1 MIEPKYRRRMMKSL
15 VVSGMLLV
23 PLAAALPR
31 SASAQEPITVYQFQR
46 CAQLGIAFEP
56 HDSLLVARVRPGS
69 PADRAGIRPADRV
82 VAIDGQTVT
91 GTKLQ
96 ELRANWRPGVAVRV
110 RLRRGDEVRDVDVV
124 PMSQMCVE
132 AVPLAG
138 PGQVAVIPPAFS
150 PGQLQIFHRNGDSLE
165 IRAFAAD
172 SLFEEL
178 VADMRSAQVHFDSLL
193 KRMNEREFRR
203 LDSLRSRMLRVYVD
217 RPEGQ
222 GWVAREAPRATLR
235 QVSPDLGWITVA
247 PPAMP
252 DGFPVVVH
260 VGQYAIAGVEFTEL
274 DPQLAEY
281 FRGADAGLLVLRVA
295 PESPGANAGLQP
307 GDVVVAA
314 NGSAI
319 RRIVD
324 LRAAIANAGREPV
337 TLSIVRKGKQ
347 ERLVYRNQD

>member
-1 MIEPKYRRRMMKSL
+1 MKKSL
-15 VVSGMLLV
+15 VIFGMLLA
-23 PLAAALPR
+23 PLAAASPR
-31 SASAQEPITVYQFQR
+31 SAAAQEPPTVFQLQP

-69 PADRAGIRPADRV
+69 PAARAGIRPADRV

-110 RLRRGDEVRDVDVV
+110 RLRRGDEVREVDVV
-124 PMSQMCVE
+124 PTSQMCVE
-132 AVPLAG
+132 AVPVTGLG
-138 PGQVAVIPPAFS
+138 EVFVSPPSSRPGQVWFY
-150 PGQLQIFHRNGDSLE
+150 GRNGDSIQLGT
-165 IRAFAAD
+165 FAAD
-172 SLFEEL
+172 SLFEDL
-178 VADMRSAQVHFDSLL
+178 VAEMRASQAHFDSLL
-193 KRMNEREFRR
+193 KQLNEREFRR
-203 LDSLRSRMLRVYVD
+203 LDSLRHRMLRVYVE

-222 GWVAREAPRATLR
+222 GFVAREARRAVLQ
-235 QVSPDLGWITVA
+235 QVSPDVSWITVT
-247 PPAMP
+247 PSAMP

-274 DPQLAEY
+274 DPMLAEY
-281 FRGADAGLLVLRVA
+281 FQGADEGLLVLRVA
-295 PESPGANAGLQP
+295 PESPGAGAGLQP

-314 NGSAI
+314 NGSPI

-324 LRAAIANAGREPV
+324 LRTAIANAGREPV
-337 TLSIVRKGKQ
+337 TLSIVRKGKE